1 MSFNR
6 SGYIGRAPGDST
18 ITIARK
24 TFEPTGVTTD
34 FTFSAGYLPGYCD
47 AYLNGVKLVNG
58 VDYTASNGSTV
69 GLTSAAQNG
78 DVLEL
83 VAYKAFNI
91 GQPLSDITGDLN
103 ISNDIS
109 AQTVTASTNVSASS
123 SITANEFYGD
133 GSNLTGIDDLY
144 AGIGATQHISSNSL
158 IVIGSPGVS
167 TITRLGATDAVV
179 TGIITA
185 NGLSGNVTGAACTFT
200 TAGTFNSD
208 VSIGGTLTVTGSV
221 SVGGTLTYEDVTN
234 VDSVGVV
241 TARSGVNVSGGQL
254 QVGVAY
260 SVGAAGVA
268 TAAGFVGPL
277 TGAVTGTTGSFSSNL
292 TVGSGITFGSAGV
305 ATFSGTGDVHLHDN
319 VRLNVGDGSDLA
331 IYHDGNNSYI
341 KDAGT
346 GYLVTNADQIHINNA
361 DNSDNMIKAIGDGA
375 VEAYYDGTKKWE
387 TTNDGTV
394 TTGIATATGGLAINA
409 DSKNLTIGA
418 GEDLKLFHNGTNS
431 HIWNATGELDI
442 RSDSFWVRNAA
453 NNEDII
459 KAVADGAV
467 ELYYND
473 SKKIET
479 TNDGT
484 VTTGIATVDGLRLGD
499 NEYISVGAGGTG
511 DLQLSHNGTDSFIQN
526 NTGNLEIRASE
537 FRIRTATSETIMQAS
552 INGEVQLWYDNN
564 ERFRTTYEGIK
575 ISGFT
580 STSSGMGV
588 TGGLFEGAFIKAGK
602 LSDNKTLGIST
613 ANVFYFTT
621 TETTTATPNIV
632 WNDSYALSSKM
643 NVGDVASVT
652 VITTA
657 AAGGYS
663 ANWTIDGNAVTEV
676 WAGGSAPSSG
686 GSSGVDVYGLTIIR
700 KASGTGDTG
709 WKVIANVTNCA

>member
-588 TGGLFEGAFIKAGK
+588 TGGLFEGAFIK
-602 LSDNKTLGIST
+602 
-613 ANVFYFTT
+613 
-621 TETTTATPNIV
+621 
-632 WNDSYALSSKM
+632 
-643 NVGDVASVT
+643 
-652 VITTA
+652 
-657 AAGGYS
+657 
-663 ANWTIDGNAVTEV
+663 
-676 WAGGSAPSSG
+676 
-686 GSSGVDVYGLTIIR
+686 
-700 KASGTGDTG
+700 
-709 WKVIANVTNCA
+709 